1 MMQLRPRCNH
11 PTTWGLCDLPA
22 GHPFDHA
29 TTNGQPVGKPAGNPT
44 TLKQN
49 QEPT

>member
-1 MMQLRPRCNH
+1 MQLRPRCNN
-11 PTTWGLCDLPA
+11 PTTWGPCDIHKH
-22 GHPFDHA
+22 HPGPCA